1 MAHQSGRNGS
11 VDKGGDVAGYVDI
24 KAITHK
30 MKIYDSEVEVTTIHT
45 SKTVFEAYG
54 DYNGVSVSA
63 KAGSRPAALARWRHL
78 AKKTED

>member
-1 MAHQSGRNGS
+1 M
-11 VDKGGDVAGYVDI
+11 AGYADI

-30 MKIYDSEVEVTTIHT
+30 VKVYESEAEVTTIHT

-54 DYNGVSVSA
+54 NYKGISVTA

-78 AKKTED
+78 AEKTVD